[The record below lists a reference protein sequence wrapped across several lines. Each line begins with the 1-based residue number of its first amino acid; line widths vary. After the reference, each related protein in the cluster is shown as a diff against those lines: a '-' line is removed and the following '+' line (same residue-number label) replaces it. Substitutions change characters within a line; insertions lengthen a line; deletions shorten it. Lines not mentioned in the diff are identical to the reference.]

1 MFNLNDKLKNKK
13 ILIYGYGK
21 SGQASFKYLKKN
33 NKISVYDDN
42 KKIKKF
48 SISFKKIRISEF
60 NYIVLSPGID
70 INKCKLKNYI
80 KKNKRK
86 IITDLDI
93 FHLNNPKNLKI
104 TITGTNGKSTTAKL
118 LFKILKD
125 QNKDVKLIG
134 NIGIPVLSRNKI
146 NHSTIFVIEA
156 SSYQIDY
163 SQYFKTDYAFI
174 LNIRPDHLERHK
186 SIQNYASAKFK
197 LILNQN
203 KNFYAF
209 VENNKYLNQQIKKH
223 KIKSKII
230 KINTNYS
237 KLKKLISNSYFDNIN
252 NLTNLSFILE
262 FAKVYKLNKSK
273 LFNTVNRFKGLDF
286 RQQVIYKNNFVTIIN
301 DSKSTSFSS
310 SVNLLKSYK
319 NIFWI
324 LGGLAKKGDKL
335 ELSSKYYKNI
345 KGYIFG
351 KDKSFFEKKL
361 NNKIKSNTYKN
372 LENILKKIFQE
383 IKLKKNKHSYI
394 LFSPSAA
401 SFDKFKNFED
411 RGNYFNYLIKKLK
424 FIKKIND

>member
-1 MFNLNDKLKNKK
+1 MFNLNDNLINKK
-13 ILIYGYGK
+13 FLIYGYGK
-21 SGQASFKYLKKN
+21 SGRASYNYLKKK
-33 NKISVYDDN
+33 NKISIYDDN
-42 KKIKKF
+42 KKLKKF
-48 SISFKKIRISEF
+48 FISLKKIKLTEF
-60 NYIVLSPGID
+60 DYIVLSPGID
-70 INKCKLKNYI
+70 ISKCRLKNYL
-80 KKNKRK
+80 KKNKKK

-93 FHLNNPKNLKI
+93 FYLNNQNNLKI

-125 QNKDVKLIG
+125 QNKDVKLVG
-134 NIGIPVLSRNKI
+134 NIGIPVLSKNKI
-146 NHSTIFVIEA
+146 KPSTIFVIEA

-174 LNIRPDHLERHK
+174 LNISPDHLERHK
-186 SIQNYASAKFK
+186 SIQKYTHAKFK

-209 VENNKYLNQQIKKH
+209 VENNKYLNRQIKKH
-223 KIKSKII
+223 KIRSKII
-230 KINTNYS
+230 KINENDN
-237 KLKKLISNSYFDNIN
+237 KIKKLIFNNYFDNIN
-252 NLTNLSFILE
+252 NLKNLSFILS

-273 LFNTVNRFKGLDF
+273 LLKTVNLFKGLDF
-286 RQQVIYKNNFVTIIN
+286 RQQVIYKNKFVTIVN

-351 KDKSFFEKKL
+351 KDKNFFKKKL
-361 NNKIKSNTYKN
+361 NNKITSRSFSN
-372 LENILKKIFQE
+372 LQNILKKIAEE
-383 IKLKKNKHSYI
+383 IRLNKNKHSHV

-411 RGNYFNYLIKKLK
+411 RGHYFNYLIKKIK
-424 FIKKIND
+424 FIKKVNA

>member
-1 MFNLNDKLKNKK
+1 MFNLNDNLKNKK
-13 ILIYGYGK
+13 FLIYGYGK
-21 SGQASFKYLKKN
+21 SGKASFNYLKKN
-33 NKISVYDDN
+33 NKISIYDDN

-48 SISFKKIRISEF
+48 SVSFKNLRAKEF
-60 NYIVLSPGID
+60 DYIVLSPGID
-70 INKCKLKNYI
+70 INKCKLKNYL
-80 KKNKRK
+80 KTNKGK

-93 FHLNNPKNLKI
+93 FQLNNPKNLKI

-125 QNKDVKLIG
+125 QNNDVKLIG
-134 NIGIPVLSRNKI
+134 NIGIPALSKNKTKP
-146 NHSTIFVIEA
+146 STIFVIEA

-163 SQYFKTDYAFI
+163 SRYFKTDYAFI

-186 SIQNYASAKFK
+186 SIQKYTKAKFK

-203 KNFYAF
+203 KNYHAF
-209 VENNKYLNQQIKKH
+209 IENNKYLNKEIKKY

-230 KINTNYS
+230 KIKKNYN
-237 KLKKLISNSYFDNIN
+237 KIKKLISNNYFDNIN

-273 LFNTVNRFKGLDF
+273 LFNTVNLFKGLDF
-286 RQQVIYKNNFVTIIN
+286 RQQVIYKNNFITIIN

-324 LGGLAKKGDKL
+324 VGGIAKKGDKL

-351 KDKSFFEKKL
+351 KDKTFFVKKL
-361 NNKIKSNTYKN
+361 KNKIKSSTYKN
-372 LENILKKIFQE
+372 LENILKKIVQE
-383 IKLKKNKHSYI
+383 IRLKKNKHSYI

-401 SFDKFKNFED
+401 SFDQFKNFED

-424 FIKKIND
+424 FVKKIND